1 MTHQLHRTLRHCL
14 CLLALLGFGPAAM
27 AASVSISSPGS
38 GSTVSQSFT
47 LNAKGSSAYK
57 ITAWYIYS
65 DSKAVWH
72 TTSDV
77 SSISANLTLST
88 GTHKLLVRCWDASGA
103 TGTGYLT
110 LNVTSG
116 STSSSGSGITI
127 NVSKP
132 STSTATVT
140 SPVNV
145 VASASSGKQVTAWFI
160 YSDGK
165 TVWHTT
171 SDVNSI
177 NASFALSS
185 GTHKMTIRAWNAAG
199 AIGTQYMTFNVSGTS
214 SGGGSTTGVPTAP
227 SGAKV
232 ISSIEDRSGWGHCS
246 DCAANPDDPTPPI
259 ASWSFHQWQS
269 SPSKSGS
276 STKMSISG
284 STPYANA
291 LHWVK
296 FGNQNKYKNFIWEFW
311 VYGNEAS
318 QSAQNLEF
326 DLFQAVNGRK
336 FMFGSQCNYSKGI
349 WQAWNHI
356 NKWVDLPKV
365 PCHKFKP
372 GVWTR
377 VIWYMK
383 RTWDNK
389 MHYVSLTVGDT
400 TYQVNSYQPTYMST
414 WGDTLGV
421 QFQQDMNKT
430 AVDYSIWVDKVKLSM
445 W

>member
-14 CLLALLGFGPAAM
+14 CLLALLGFVQASAV
-27 AASVSISSPGS
+27 AASVTVSLPAA
-38 GSTVSQSFT
+38 GSTVPQSFT
-47 LNAKGSSAYK
+47 INAKGSSSYK

-77 SSISANLTLST
+77 SSISAHLTLST
-88 GTHKLLVRCWDASGA
+88 GTHNILVRAWDSSGA
-103 TGTGYLT
+103 TGTKTFT
-110 LNVTSG
+110 LKVSSSAG
-116 STSSSGSGITI
+116 ST
-127 NVSKP
+127 
-132 STSTATVT
+132 
-140 SPVNV
+140 
-145 VASASSGKQVTAWFI
+145 
-160 YSDGK
+160 
-165 TVWHTT
+165 
-171 SDVNSI
+171 
-177 NASFALSS
+177 
-185 GTHKMTIRAWNAAG
+185 
-199 AIGTQYMTFNVSGTS
+199 
-214 SGGGSTTGVPTAP
+214 TTGVPVAP

-232 ISSIEDRSGWGHCS
+232 IYNIEDRSGWGHCS
-246 DCAANPDDPTPPI
+246 DCAANPNDPTPPI

-269 SPSKSGS
+269 TPAKSGS

-284 STPYANA
+284 STPYSNA

-296 FGNQNKYKNFIWEFW
+296 FGNQDQYKNFIWEFW
-311 VYGNEAS
+311 VYGNDAS
-318 QSAQNLEF
+318 LSAQNLEF

-349 WQAWNHI
+349 WQAWNYS
-356 NKWVDLPKV
+356 NKWVDLPKI

-400 TYQVNSYQPTYMST
+400 TYQVNSYQPTNMST
-414 WGDTLGV
+414 WNSTLGV
-421 QFQQDMNKT
+421 QFQQDMNKY